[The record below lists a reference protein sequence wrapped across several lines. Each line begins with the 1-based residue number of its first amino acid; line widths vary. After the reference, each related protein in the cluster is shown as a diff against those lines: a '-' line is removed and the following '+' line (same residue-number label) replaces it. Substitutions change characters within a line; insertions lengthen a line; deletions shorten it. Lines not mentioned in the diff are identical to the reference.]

1 MADQR
6 VIYTT
11 QDYHE
16 LDKWFAK
23 NNIKKAFMVCGRSV
37 EKLNVNRYFLELK
50 KRTGIE
56 IVRFHDFSPNPDYAS
71 VEKGVNKFRSEG
83 FDAIIAVGGGSAMD
97 VAKCIKLFC
106 GMDSSENYLKQ
117 EVIPN
122 NIPFLAIPTTAG
134 TGSEA
139 TRFAVIYLNGEKQSV
154 DDESSI
160 PDIVLLDSSVL
171 QSLPLYQRKST
182 MLDALS
188 HSVESFWSVNSTEES
203 KEYSRKALALI
214 LENMD
219 SYLANEDSGNKNML
233 LAANLAGK
241 AINITQTTAGHAMC
255 YKLTSLYGISHGHAA
270 MLCNKELFPWM
281 KKNTN
286 KCTDL
291 RGEEY
296 LKSVLTE
303 LSGIFGET
311 QKSNEVT
318 KLSEIFENLS
328 LEVPVAQA
336 GDIEVLS
343 ESVNETRLKNHPV
356 KISKEEIVMLYRK
369 ILKTDE

>member
-6 VIYTT
+6 VIDTAEEYS
-11 QDYHE
+11 E
-16 LDKWFAK
+16 LDVWFTE

-37 EKLNVNRYFLELK
+37 EKLLINSYFTDLKNRM
-50 KRTGIE
+50 GVE
-56 IVRFHDFSPNPDYAS
+56 IVRFHDFSPNPDYSS
-71 VEKGVNKFRSEG
+71 VEKGVNVFNSDE

-106 GMDSSENYLKQ
+106 GLDSSENYLKQ

-188 HSVESFWSVNSTEES
+188 HSVESLWSVNSTEES

-286 KCTDL
+286 KCTDS

-296 LKSVLTE
+296 LKSVLAE
-303 LSGIFGET
+303 LSELLGDSS
-311 QKSNEVT
+311 KDPDSK
-318 KLSEIFENLS
+318 KLSELFDKLCLDI
-328 LEVPVAQA
+328 PTAQP
-336 GDIEVLS
+336 GDIKLLS
-343 ESVNETRLKNHPV
+343 DSVNITRLKNHPI
-356 KISKEEIVMLYRK
+356 KLNEDDIVTLYRK
-369 ILKTDE
+369 ILEIEK